1 MNLVKSLQLAMENIG
16 KIASAVDTVTA
27 AANAANGSVVP
38 SLPATTTSTGN
49 VTVTVPPALPANP
62 DLLQKVETIGQEI
75 LPIASVIPGASSIV
89 EILTIVVQLVN
100 AVERMKNDVK
110 TNNPQGWAEIES
122 VFSSAVGAF
131 ESVPKK

>member
-16 KIASAVDTVTA
+16 KIANAVDTVTA
-27 AANAANGSVVP
+27 AANAANGT
-38 SLPATTTSTGN
+38 ATTASTGN

-62 DLLQKVETIGQEI
+62 DMLQKVETIGQEL

>member
-38 SLPATTTSTGN
+38 SLPATTSTGN